1 LKILDD
7 DESTGSMRIALSTA
21 DVVSVAV
28 EDIKLEDLQLLSV
41 EDEDEDREL
50 TGLSL
55 LSSDIDIPRTS
66 T

>member
-1 LKILDD
+1 
-7 DESTGSMRIALSTA
+7 MRIALSTA